1 MANSKGTIGQRLT
14 QPWLVRR
21 IIYILAGIVG
31 AVAAVFFGATADHLA
46 TIDRVLA
53 TATPIILALVSTLAA
68 PKANPGADAGEAPDP
83 VVIEQAPEP
92 VDWGA
97 VAADAAQQV
106 IDRLVPAGQH
116 RADAQTTLDALR
128 EGLAVKD

>member
-1 MANSKGTIGQRLT
+1 MTAESTRRDRLT

-21 IIYILAGIVG
+21 IIYILAGLVG
-31 AVAAVFFGATADHLA
+31 VIAAVFFGATADHLA

-68 PKANPGADAGEAPDP
+68 PKANPGADAGEAPGP

-106 IDRLVPAGQH
+106 IDRLIPPGQH

>member
-1 MANSKGTIGQRLT
+1 MDNPQGTLGQRLT

-21 IIYILAGIVG
+21 IIYILAGVVG

-68 PKANPGADAGEAPDP
+68 PKANPGADAGDAPAP

-106 IDRLVPAGQH
+106 IDRLIPPGQH
-116 RADAQTTLDALR
+116 RADAQTPLHVLR

>member
-1 MANSKGTIGQRLT
+1 MTNRQGTIGQRLT

-21 IIYILAGIVG
+21 IIYVLAGIVG

-68 PKANPGADAGEAPDP
+68 PKANPGSDMDGQPDP
-83 VVIEQAPEP
+83 VVIETAPTP
-92 VDWGA
+92 DLAQA
-97 VAADAAQQV
+97 VADATEKV

-128 EGLAVKD
+128 EGLAVREQ

>member
-1 MANSKGTIGQRLT
+1 MTAESTRRDRLA
-14 QPWLVRR
+14 QPWLIRR
-21 IIYILAGIVG
+21 IIYILAGLVG
-31 AVAAVFFGATADHLA
+31 VIAAVFFGATADHLD
-46 TIDRVLA
+46 TIDRTMA
-53 TATPIILALVSTLAA
+53 TLTPIILALVSTLAA
-68 PKANPGADAGEAPDP
+68 PKANPGADAGAAPDP

-97 VAADAAQQV
+97 VAADAAQKV
-106 IDRLVPAGQH
+106 IDRIIPAGQH

>member
-1 MANSKGTIGQRLT
+1 MTNRQGTLGQRLA

-21 IIYILAGIVG
+21 IIYIAAGLIGVI
-31 AVAAVFFGATADHLA
+31 AALFFGATADHLA

-53 TATPIILALVSTLAA
+53 TVTPIILALVSTLAA
-68 PKANPGADAGEAPDP
+68 PKANPGADVGEAPDP
-83 VVIEQAPEP
+83 VVIEQAPGP

-106 IDRLVPAGQH
+106 IDRLIPAGQH

>member
-1 MANSKGTIGQRLT
+1 MTNRQGTIGQRLT

-21 IIYILAGIVG
+21 IIYVLVGIIGVI
-31 AVAAVFFGATADHLA
+31 ASVFFGATADHLA

-53 TATPIILALVSTLAA
+53 TATPVLMAVFSTLAA
-68 PKANPGADAGEAPDP
+68 SKANPGSDLDGQPAP
-83 VVIEQAPEP
+83 VVIEPAPAPDLAES
-92 VDWGA
+92 V
-97 VAADAAQQV
+97 ADAVEKV

-128 EGLAVKD
+128 EGLAVREG